1 MANLREI
8 HQQSYSDM
16 PFDDFARRFH
26 AKSYADMPFEQFMQR
41 AVPEQKLAIN
51 DVMGSD
57 GVSGDQLRANAAGN
71 TRSQM
76 RPQDIE
82 AAYGVAQARGDRLE
96 QQAMANAFV
105 DRERRDSPLMMG
117 AGDRFRSMARGV
129 PFVGEFL
136 DEANARTAHP
146 FDAKKREMRLD
157 YERARDT
164 SFDAANP
171 YQSMAGKVTGG
182 IAGTIAMLPMAAA
195 TGTSALLGAGAK
207 TVPGAIGRGLV
218 GGVTQGAASGYGR
231 EGTLAGAQRDALIG
245 GAFGLGVPAAMAL
258 GKAGIDRLVGAFAPS
273 DILSSVPKKA
283 QAYFLSQFS
292 PKNMTAMRGELDR
305 LGPNAVLADVSPEM
319 LGIAQGAA
327 SRPGSRE
334 AIVNALTVRDQGK
347 NARLAQGLDENLS
360 RVVEPSAIRAG
371 IQENMDT
378 VGLQYG
384 DTFRQNA
391 SAVRTQPIADTL
403 DALSVDLRG
412 PAQKAVRDV
421 RGMLNIPGNTQQLDP
436 SPSALHQTREA
447 IDGLFKTETNPKV
460 IAQLSN
466 ARRLID
472 EELSAAVPGI
482 KQVDARFQELA
493 RQKGALDE
501 GSRIFRTGP
510 EATRPFD
517 LRQQITE
524 GAQPKGVNI
533 GPSAEPLRNK
543 QGARAEIDRLIG
555 QSSRIDDETGKEVG
569 NSVAAVRSLL
579 KGRDNADKLKA
590 TFGEDR
596 ANAALRLLDNE
607 SQMEATKRLVVDG
620 SQTGVKR
627 GFGKFIDEAG
637 QGVTVPAEAT
647 AVGLGIRGAKSLLE
661 RLTGS
666 NNAAKATRF
675 ADELGNLS
683 IAGGSDADRII
694 AAIMKRQA
702 QTASGE
708 KFNEAFG
715 RIGAGA
721 ARADDPMAIKLAIA
735 AAILG
740 RDAAKMRGSDQS
752 GSRR

>member
-1 MANLREI
+1 MDLSKLSDEELRRMAGRQEIAQRSVRDLSDDELR
-8 HQQSYSDM
+8 
-16 PFDDFARRFH
+16 A
-26 AKSYADMPFEQFMQR
+26 
-41 AVPEQKLAIN
+41 LAQPVQIN
-51 DVMGSD
+51 GAMGSD

-82 AAYGVAQARGDRLE
+82 AAYGVAQARGDRPE

-347 NARLAQGLDENLS
+347 NARINQALDANLG
-360 RVVEPSAIRAG
+360 RVVEPSAVRAG

-436 SPSALHQTREA
+436 SPNALFQTRQA
-447 IDGLFKTETNPKV
+447 IDGLLTTETNPQT
-460 IAQLSN
+460 IRQLTS
-466 ARRLID
+466 ARQMID
-472 EELSAAVPGI
+472 GELSAAVPGI

-493 RQKGALDE
+493 GQKGALDE
-501 GSRIFRTGP
+501 GARIFRTGP
-510 EATRPFD
+510 EAVRPAD
-517 LRQQITE
+517 MRQQITE
-524 GAQPKGVNI
+524 AAQPKGTNI
-533 GPSAEPLRNK
+533 GPSAEPFRGA
-543 QGARAEIDRLIG
+543 QGTRAEIDRI
-555 QSSRIDDETGKEVG
+555 VG
-569 NSVAAVRSLL
+569 SNANDVAAMRTAL
-579 KGRDNADKLKA
+579 KGEGDWNRDKLRMQ
-590 TFGEDR
+590 FGDRR
-596 ANAALRLLDNE
+596 ANQVLSALDNE